1 LYVYKVGDKYGVTSF
16 SETQNSSLPSLISN
30 PGTVNDNANGYGY
43 VGTLQNLNV
52 FGDIILI
59 DTLSFYIRD
68 NHTSKGVNLDTPIWC
83 RLYKF
88 VNDWELVYQSNASIK
103 QRDYSSGD
111 LISFKMENK
120 SNSTIKSSDK
130 IAIIY
135 SSTDDISIFSSTNW
149 GTKATTSRGG
159 GLNNGLNTSST
170 GASNYQPGII
180 VNYVSMA
187 DTPVNAVTIENAQ
200 TITGTKQFNN
210 GISIGGKS
218 TITSSIDSG
227 ELKVLHNNSNKGFII
242 RTKNTDANI
251 LPLEILTTNGS
262 ASYQYNFPTNKGGNI
277 ALIDDIP
284 TYSAVTGVKGNSE
297 STYRTGNVNITKANI
312 GLGNVDNTADS
323 AKSVNYATS
332 AGSVSKSLTVGTQT
346 YNGSAAVTITAADLG
361 FNYHIVVCTSSTLP
375 AADSRDSK
383 TIYLVT

>member
-16 SETQNSSLPSLISN
+16 SEIQNSSLPSLISN
-30 PGTVNDNANGYGY
+30 PGTVSDNANGYGY

-68 NHTSKGVNLDTPIWC
+68 KHTSKGVNLDTPIWC

-111 LISFKMENK
+111 LISFKMETK

-159 GLNNGLNTSST
+159 GLNNELNTSST

-200 TITGTKQFNN
+200 TITGRKQFNN
-210 GISIGGKS
+210 GLSISGKS
-218 TITSSIDSG
+218 LISSEIDSG
-227 ELKVLHNNSNKGFII
+227 ELKVFPQGTNGFDDKGFII
-242 RTKNTDANI
+242 RSTNRGDTI
-251 LPLEILTTNGS
+251 PTVEILATNQR
-262 ASYQYNFPTNKGGNI
+262 ASYNYNFPKKNGTVAMLNDIVDTLTSTETNK
-277 ALIDDIP
+277 AL
-284 TYSAVTGVKGNSE
+284 SANKGKVLSEELSKKASSE
-297 STYRTGNVNITKANI
+297 SVNELQQEIEDIFEELNNK
-312 GLGNVDNTADS
+312 
-323 AKSVNYATS
+323 
-332 AGSVSKSLTVGTQT
+332 
-346 YNGSAAVTITAADLG
+346 
-361 FNYHIVVCTSSTLP
+361 
-375 AADSRDSK
+375 
-383 TIYLVT
+383 